1 MKIAKPLQVVT
12 AFVVALLCVTIGWA
26 QPKKPRVLMLVTS
39 ADKFADGRLTGLW
52 LEEFAV
58 PYQVLME
65 GGATV
70 TVVSPKGGATPI
82 DPRSNPTPEQAAAW
96 ANAEKV
102 LHSTQPL
109 SPAIW
114 ESDFDALFIP
124 GGHGPMIDLARDQQV
139 AKLASDFA
147 RSGKLIAAVC
157 HGPAALVGATRADGT
172 PLVRGKRLTS
182 FSDSEEKA
190 VGLQN
195 AVPFWLEQRLI
206 GLGAHFTQGK
216 DFSEYAVEDGNLI
229 TGQNP
234 QSSAK
239 AAQLLLA
246 RLAKSETHSS
256 N

>member
-1 MKIAKPLQVVT
+1 MKTTKLLRLAACVVG
-12 AFVVALLCVTIGWA
+12 LLCVTVGWA
-26 QPKKPRVLMLVTS
+26 QTRKPRVLMLVTS
-39 ADKFADGRLTGLW
+39 ADKFADGRPTGIW

-58 PYQVLME
+58 PYRALTE

-96 ANAEKV
+96 ANAEQV

-109 SPAIW
+109 TPAIR

-124 GGHGPMIDLARDQQV
+124 GGHGPMFDLAKDPQV

-157 HGPAALVGATRADGT
+157 HGPAALVGATQAKGT
-172 PLVRGKRLTS
+172 PLVQGKRLTA

-195 AVPFWLEQRLI
+195 AVPFSLEQRLI
-206 GLGAHFTQGK
+206 GLGAHFSQGK
-216 DFSEYAVEDGNLI
+216 NFSEYAVADGNLI
-229 TGQNP
+229 TGENP
-234 QSSAK
+234 QSAAK
-239 AAQLLLA
+239 VAQLLLA
-246 RLAKSETHSS
+246 RLAKSGTPSS